1 MDRNQNGP
9 PESSPGPDNTHAG
22 WFAATHWSVVLAAG
36 KTDSARRAEALEQ
49 LCHAYWEPIY
59 AFVRHLGHEV
69 HDAQDLTQA
78 FFAHL
83 LTGNRLASASPEKG
97 KFRSFLLASLKNFL
111 ADQHD
116 RAQAEKRG
124 GGQAAVPLDA
134 ELAESH
140 YAQDIS
146 SSSTAEMLFDRR
158 WAMTLLNQ
166 ALVRLEKEHA
176 VSGKSQQF
184 AELKGF
190 LSVEGN
196 AAQYE
201 AAAGR
206 LRTTAGAVSVAVH
219 RLRVRYRELIRAEIA
234 ETVAGPREVEEE
246 MHYLL
251 ELLCQG

>member
-1 MDRNQNGP
+1 MGHP
-9 PESSPGPDNTHAG
+9 PSEPGATPDDAPRG
-22 WFAATHWSVVLAAG
+22 WFAATHWSVVLTATQG
-36 KTDSARRAEALEQ
+36 DSARRAEALEQ
-49 LCHAYWEPIY
+49 LCRTYWEPIY
-59 AFVRHLGHEV
+59 AFVRHLGHEF

-78 FFAHL
+78 FFAHVL
-83 LTGNRLASASPEKG
+83 AGNRLAVASPDKG

-116 RAQAEKRG
+116 HDHAAKRG
-124 GGQAAVPLDA
+124 GGQAAIPLDA

-140 YAQDIS
+140 YAQDTS
-146 SSSTAEMLFDRR
+146 SCSIPETLFDRR

-166 ALVRLEKEHA
+166 ALARLEQEHA
-176 VSGKSQQF
+176 VAGKAQPF

-190 LSVEGN
+190 LSIEGN

-206 LRTTAGAVSVAVH
+206 LRSTAGAVSVAVH
-219 RLRVRYRELIRAEIA
+219 RLRLRYRELIRAEIA

-251 ELLCQG
+251 ELLCRG

>member
-1 MDRNQNGP
+1 M
-9 PESSPGPDNTHAG
+9 
-22 WFAATHWSVVLAAG
+22 
-36 KTDSARRAEALEQ
+36 
-49 LCHAYWEPIY
+49 
-59 AFVRHLGHEV
+59 RHLGYEV

-83 LTGNRLASASPEKG
+83 LTGDRLATASPEKG
-97 KFRSFLLASLKNFL
+97 KFRSFLLTSLKHFL
-111 ADQHD
+111 ADQRD
-116 RAQAEKRG
+116 RAQADKRG
-124 GGQAAVPLDA
+124 GGQAAIPLDA

-140 YAQDIS
+140 YAQDTS
-146 SSSTAEMLFDRR
+146 SSSSAETLFDRR

-166 ALVRLEKEHA
+166 ALARLEKEFA
-176 VSGKSQQF
+176 VAGKAQQF

-206 LRTTAGAVSVAVH
+206 LQTTAGAVSVAVH
-219 RLRVRYRELIRAEIA
+219 RLRLRYRELIRAEIA